1 MRKNVS
7 NQNCTSF
14 KKGETVSV
22 VTVLKG
28 KQFLDYL
35 VPNSGVVIGSIVK
48 VPIKNKFTI
57 GVVWSKSS
65 NEKNL
70 FVKKRIY
77 EVLNITPLCSE
88 VREFILNISKYNIF
102 SLNKAVR
109 LTINPN
115 LNLEVTKKTF
125 FYELGIF
132 KEIKLTPAR
141 DRVIKMISANHNKKL
156 TELDIIAETGV
167 SKSVLAGLEKLQLI
181 KKTESSQ
188 DNLPLP
194 KITFSKTLTSKQ
206 KSISKNLIKK
216 VRSKNYSTT
225 LLKGVTG
232 SGKTEIY
239 MEAISEAILLNKQV
253 LVLFPEI
260 SLSSNFYKIL
270 KKRFENGFAEWHSGI
285 GNSQKRS
292 ILKNILNG
300 SLKLVFGARSAVFLP
315 FNNLGLVVVDEE
327 HDTSYKQEE
336 GTLYNGRD
344 MAVLKGYYSKAAVI
358 LVSATP
364 SIETWVNVK
373 NLKYDYISI
382 KERFGNANLPVI
394 SLVDLRNNE
403 LPKNRWVSKEIIEKI
418 TNCLHRKQQSLLFIN
433 RRGYSPTLLCKKCY
447 EAIKCNS
454 CDCNLYEHKFLK
466 GLLCHLCGT
475 KYPYPDNCQFCGS
488 ANEFIQIGPGVER
501 IEEEIVS
508 LFPDAKVQT
517 ISSDHFRNIG
527 ELKQI
532 FDKIIKGKID
542 IIIGTQIISKGH
554 NFPLLSFVG
563 VLDTD
568 IALKGG
574 DIRATERTFQLL
586 RQVVGRSGRF
596 NIPGEAMIQTYFP
609 ENEVMHAICNENDE
623 DFLNLQSKMR
633 EAANV
638 PPFSRMIAIIISG
651 SNHKLALNFGRQ
663 LAKDIFSLNIK
674 NIEIYGPA
682 DAKISKIRNKYR
694 IRILLKVE
702 KKIAIQSLLSQIIE
716 QRKCPSFINVKI
728 DVDPLTFT

>member
-1 MRKNVS
+1 
-7 NQNCTSF
+7 
-14 KKGETVSV
+14 
-22 VTVLKG
+22 
-28 KQFLDYL
+28 
-35 VPNSGVVIGSIVK
+35 
-48 VPIKNKFTI
+48 
-57 GVVWSKSS
+57 
-65 NEKNL
+65 
-70 FVKKRIY
+70 
-77 EVLNITPLCSE
+77 
-88 VREFILNISKYNIF
+88 
-102 SLNKAVR
+102 
-109 LTINPN
+109 
-115 LNLEVTKKTF
+115 
-125 FYELGIF
+125 
-132 KEIKLTPAR
+132 
-141 DRVIKMISANHNKKL
+141 MISANHNKKL

-194 KITFSKTLTSKQ
+194 KITFSKTLTRKQ
-206 KSISKNLIKK
+206 KSIAENLIKK

-260 SLSSNFYKIL
+260 SLSSNFYKIF

-292 ILKNILNG
+292 ILKSILNG
-300 SLKLVFGARSAVFLP
+300 TLKLVFGARSAVFLP

-373 NLKYDYISI
+373 NLKYDCISI

-394 SLVDLRNNE
+394 SIVDLRNNE
-403 LPKNRWVSKEIIEKI
+403 LPKNRWVSKEIIKKI
-418 TNCLHRKQQSLLFIN
+418 TNCLYKKQQSLLFIN

-488 ANEFIQIGPGVER
+488 ANEFIQIGPGGER
-501 IEEEIVS
+501 IE
-508 LFPDAKVQT
+508 
-517 ISSDHFRNIG
+517 
-527 ELKQI
+527 
-532 FDKIIKGKID
+532 
-542 IIIGTQIISKGH
+542 
-554 NFPLLSFVG
+554 
-563 VLDTD
+563 
-568 IALKGG
+568 
-574 DIRATERTFQLL
+574 
-586 RQVVGRSGRF
+586 
-596 NIPGEAMIQTYFP
+596 
-609 ENEVMHAICNENDE
+609 
-623 DFLNLQSKMR
+623 
-633 EAANV
+633 
-638 PPFSRMIAIIISG
+638 
-651 SNHKLALNFGRQ
+651 
-663 LAKDIFSLNIK
+663 
-674 NIEIYGPA
+674 
-682 DAKISKIRNKYR
+682 
-694 IRILLKVE
+694 
-702 KKIAIQSLLSQIIE
+702 
-716 QRKCPSFINVKI
+716 
-728 DVDPLTFT
+728 

>member
-1 MRKNVS
+1 MTKNVL
-7 NQNCTSF
+7 NQNLTSF
-14 KKGETVSV
+14 RKGETVSV
-22 VTVLKG
+22 ITVLKG

-70 FVKKRIY
+70 FVKKRIC

-125 FYELGIF
+125 FYELGSF
-132 KEIKLTPAR
+132 KEIKLTSAR

-194 KITFSKTLTSKQ
+194 KITFSKTLTRKQ
-206 KSISKNLIKK
+206 KSISENLIKK

-344 MAVLKGYYSKAAVI
+344 MAVLKGYYSKASVI

-373 NLKYDYISI
+373 NLKYDYLSI

-394 SLVDLRNNE
+394 SIVDLRNNE

-501 IEEEIVS
+501 IEEEIVYHFFLMLRYK
-508 LFPDAKVQT
+508 LFHLT
-517 ISSDHFRNIG
+517 ILGI
-527 ELKQI
+527 
-532 FDKIIKGKID
+532 
-542 IIIGTQIISKGH
+542 
-554 NFPLLSFVG
+554 
-563 VLDTD
+563 
-568 IALKGG
+568 
-574 DIRATERTFQLL
+574 
-586 RQVVGRSGRF
+586 
-596 NIPGEAMIQTYFP
+596 
-609 ENEVMHAICNENDE
+609 
-623 DFLNLQSKMR
+623 
-633 EAANV
+633 
-638 PPFSRMIAIIISG
+638 
-651 SNHKLALNFGRQ
+651 
-663 LAKDIFSLNIK
+663 
-674 NIEIYGPA
+674 
-682 DAKISKIRNKYR
+682 
-694 IRILLKVE
+694 
-702 KKIAIQSLLSQIIE
+702 
-716 QRKCPSFINVKI
+716 
-728 DVDPLTFT
+728 